1 VTDKPVDV
9 GGPDDSTSTTWL
21 DRVRSG
27 EPGAWESFANLY
39 APLIYHW
46 CQRCG
51 LQPADAADIGQDV
64 FRAVLAA
71 IGSFRRQGSG
81 SFRGWLR
88 VITRNKVRD
97 LLRERLKVPGAGGG
111 NDQHLI
117 QIAVDSDPGTDDVPD
132 PEEERILYCRA
143 LELVLADHREE
154 TREVFMRVVVDR
166 QDPSAVA
173 ADLGLSLNAV
183 YLIKSRV
190 LRRLRDEFRELLD
203 PGSG

>member
-1 VTDKPVDV
+1 MTDKLVDV
-9 GGPDDSTSTTWL
+9 GGPNDSTSTTWL

-27 EPGAWESFANLY
+27 EAGAWQAFANLY

-51 LQPADAADIGQDV
+51 LQAADAADIGQDV
-64 FRAVLAA
+64 FRAVLAS
-71 IGSFRRQGSG
+71 IGAFRRQGSG

-97 LLRERLKVPGAGGG
+97 LLRERVKVPGAGGG
-111 NDQHLI
+111 ADQSI
-117 QIAVDSDPGTDDVPD
+117 EQIPGGSDPGDDTPD

-154 TREVFMRVVVDR
+154 TREVFLRVVIDR
-166 QDPSAVA
+166 QDPAAVA
-173 ADLGLSLNAV
+173 ADLKLSLNAV

-190 LRRLRDEFRELLD
+190 LRRLREEFRDLLD
-203 PGSG
+203 PGSV